1 MGCSVP
7 WKKYSIPIRN
17 HTCLLFSLLQ
27 LEIRIQ
33 EMIMVILYT
42 SQGLQMEAAGLL
54 ALVQS
59 PALSFICLAVLCHIS
74 HRTTFPQCHNSCLL
88 FLVLI
93 PFNHGNISH
102 WSKCEQL
109 KVFTLGSFFSL
120 FIESLLLCQFL
131 KCVICIIQFMYLWR
145 YLGEHMDTQ
154 EKVCAQLLLFKMHHL
169 FNKQEE
175 GPLWVA
181 LILWSYLSQETKG
194 I

>member
-42 SQGLQMEAAGLL
+42 SQGRQMEAAGLL
-54 ALVQS
+54 ALAQS
-59 PALSFICLAVLCHIS
+59 PALSFICLAVLYHIS
-74 HRTTFPQCHNSCLL
+74 HRTSFPQCHKSCLL

-102 WSKCEQL
+102 WSKYEQL

-120 FIESLLLCQFL
+120 FIEVYSCANLLNVSFALFNLC
-131 KCVICIIQFMYLWR
+131 ICEDI
-145 YLGEHMDTQ
+145 HMDTQ

-181 LILWSYLSQETKG
+181 LVLWSYLSQETKG